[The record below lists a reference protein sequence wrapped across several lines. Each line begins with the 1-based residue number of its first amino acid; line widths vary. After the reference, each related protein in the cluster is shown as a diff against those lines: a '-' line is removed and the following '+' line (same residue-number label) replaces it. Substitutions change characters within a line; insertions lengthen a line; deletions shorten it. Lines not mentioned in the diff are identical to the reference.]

1 MRLHLRVAI
10 YESFL
15 TQNRVG
21 EVLLP
26 SAEAGIRP
34 KWLNTAGRD
43 TKYKPDL
50 L

>member
-1 MRLHLRVAI
+1 MRLHRRATI
-10 YESFL
+10 YASFL

-26 SAEAGIRP
+26 SAGAGTRP
-34 KWLNTAGRD
+34 KWLNTAECG